1 MRINLASSGIILPD
15 LVNVSSQTPVND
27 QEMLNE
33 DETDETD
40 SSHSS
45 LHEEEEEESRP
56 ASRAGSDLAKFVV
69 TEASPLVGDTVDE
82 PEVSNSQATQRSSR
96 KKKRK
101 RTEKKDHSRK
111 PSARSLAHPD
121 VDREDVTT
129 DGGYPSTKVD
139 SDVDIH
145 VIRSTISLKRNVVME
160 NKVALYL
167 FRVQHLF
174 REHNQL
180 KIISF

>member
-15 LVNVSSQTPVND
+15 LVNVGSQTPVND

-33 DETDETD
+33 DDTDETG
-40 SSHSS
+40 SFHSS
-45 LHEEEEEESRP
+45 LHEEEEGSRP
-56 ASRAGSDLAKFVV
+56 VSRAGSDLAKVVV
-69 TEASPLVGDTVDE
+69 TEASLLVGDTVDE

-101 RTEKKDHSRK
+101 RTDKKDHSRK

-139 SDVDIH
+139 SDVDVH

-160 NKVALYL
+160 NKVALHL